1 MLLPAIALTLSPDDR
16 QRALNAAA
24 EAANPS
30 RGREVFL
37 QVLAIAAFQ
46 QLWSWLELGPDCPPI
61 DGLPGEVGRIG
72 LPHGGS
78 IALLPLV
85 QDGPDIR
92 SPDQQASD
100 LQATLPIDW
109 PIDWPDDVVA
119 FVPVAVNRSL
129 DRAWLW
135 GWVSVGDLSLPP
147 SVTHALLSD
156 VLQQWEALEPYLWRV
171 QAALAWIAEAADPVA
186 QQVRQAIAP
195 EERMALVASL
205 DRQYREADLMS
216 SLDFELR
223 APDLADMLGLADME
237 ESLESD
243 ISEDSLAEELGRSDL
258 ENRDRQYREG
268 DRMEMWD
275 GLRALN
281 LDDMGE
287 SLESDISA
295 DSLPEELWRSDLLLP
310 DSLLDDSP
318 QDDSPLT
325 YGSPA
330 DRPTAKV
337 RDAANPYRA
346 KTDDFNASHPPDRDW
361 QHLEAPLL
369 ERLLPIWGRQ
379 GDYLDIDADANFG

>member
-1 MLLPAIALTLSPDDR
+1 MLLPAITLTLSPDDR

-46 QLWSWLELGPDCPPI
+46 QLWSWLELGPDCSPI

-85 QDGPDIR
+85 QEGSDMR
-92 SPDQQASD
+92 SPDQQTSD

-205 DRQYREADLMS
+205 DRQYRQINLMS
-216 SLDFELR
+216 SLDFGRREFSV
-223 APDLADMLGLADME
+223 DDVE
-237 ESLESD
+237 ESLECD
-243 ISEDSLAEELGRSDL
+243 LSEDALSEDALSEDALLEDPSRSEPD
-258 ENRDRQYREG
+258 DRIPSER
-268 DRMEMWD
+268 
-275 GLRALN
+275 
-281 LDDMGE
+281 
-287 SLESDISA
+287 
-295 DSLPEELWRSDLLLP
+295 
-310 DSLLDDSP
+310 
-318 QDDSPLT
+318 DDSPLIYSPLIYGLS
-325 YGSPA
+325 YGSPT
-330 DRPTAKV
+330 DRPAAKV
-337 RDAANPYRA
+337 RDAANPYRT
-346 KTDDFNASHPPDRDW
+346 KTDDFNASHPPNRDW

-369 ERLLPIWGRQ
+369 ERLLPIWERQ
-379 GDYLDIDADANFG
+379 GDYLDIDAGYRC

>member
-1 MLLPAIALTLSPDDR
+1 MLLPAIALTLSSDDR

-24 EAANPS
+24 QAANPS

-37 QVLAIAAFQ
+37 QTLAITAFQ
-46 QLWSWLELGPDCPPI
+46 QLWSWLDLGPDCPAI

-72 LPHGGS
+72 LPQGGS
-78 IALLPLV
+78 IAFLPLL
-85 QDGPDIR
+85 QETLDDQ
-92 SPDQQASD
+92 STDQQAK
-100 LQATLPIDW
+100 LRIDW

-195 EERMALVASL
+195 DERMALVASL
-205 DRQYREADLMS
+205 DRQYREGDPMSGLMFGLS
-216 SLDFELR
+216 SFSFDDEEESLERDIS
-223 APDLADMLGLADME
+223 E

-243 ISEDSLAEELGRSDL
+243 ITE
-258 ENRDRQYREG
+258 
-268 DRMEMWD
+268 
-275 GLRALN
+275 
-281 LDDMGE
+281 
-287 SLESDISA
+287 
-295 DSLPEELWRSDLLLP
+295 DSLPEDVWLSDLLLP
-310 DSLLDDSP
+310 DSLQDDLP

-346 KTDDFNASHPPDRDW
+346 KTDYSKTSNPPDRAW
-361 QHLEAPLL
+361 QDLKAPLL
-369 ERLLPIWGRQ
+369 ERLLPIWERQ
-379 GDYLDIDADANFG
+379 GDHVDTDADAHFSDDLEDLFWDLQIDRLDLDADAQFDDALDDRDDNLQGDEGVEGNDG